1 MNNENKSLFW
11 ADLARDLADP
21 DFLREYVVQSV
32 RVATVDRLVNE
43 LDSVREAAGLSKASL
58 ARAISVE
65 PAVVRRLFSSA
76 RSNPTVGT
84 LSEVAAALGMTITLE
99 PLDEAEREQITVPLL
114 EGRSAD
120 TAALVERLGEMRVRA
135 TA

>member
-1 MNNENKSLFW
+1 
-11 ADLARDLADP
+11 
-21 DFLREYVVQSV
+21 
-32 RVATVDRLVNE
+32 
-43 LDSVREAAGLSKASL
+43 
-58 ARAISVE
+58 
-65 PAVVRRLFSSA
+65 LFSSA